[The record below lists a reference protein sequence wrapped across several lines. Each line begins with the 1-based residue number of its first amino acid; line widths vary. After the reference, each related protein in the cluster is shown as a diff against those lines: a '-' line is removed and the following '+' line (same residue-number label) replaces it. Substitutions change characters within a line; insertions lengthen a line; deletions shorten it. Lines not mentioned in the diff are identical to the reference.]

1 MLFNNIFICLL
12 ADEKELQERLN
23 RSVELDVK
31 TEQLKSELQEA
42 KEATMTELQ
51 RMTESTM
58 AKINASIEEAR
69 RILNDAK
76 AEALN
81 ISRQGESA
89 VVTHTHTLIM

>member
-42 KEATMTELQ
+42 KDVAVKKIQNTTELQ
-51 RMTESTM
+51 ITTV
-58 AKINASIEEAR
+58 IEEGKEVV
-69 RILNDAK
+69 NSVK
-76 AEALN
+76 EMALN
-81 ISRQGESA
+81 ISLQGES
-89 VVTHTHTLIM
+89 VY

>member
-42 KEATMTELQ
+42 KDVAVKKIENTTELQ
-51 RMTESTM
+51 ITTV
-58 AKINASIEEAR
+58 IEEGKEV
-69 RILNDAK
+69 LNNVK
-76 AEALN
+76 AETLN
-81 ISRQGESA
+81 IARQGESA
-89 VVTHTHTLIM
+89 AVPHTH